1 MPSYLCT
8 AGEVVVL
15 PDAGLTVSPGD
26 TVDLPDGFFV
36 DDVQAVGCGFT
47 LTTKSSKKTAEVPV
61 EPAPTEPAPTEPPAD
76 PAPAAN

>member
-1 MPSYLCT
+1 MPSYSCT

-15 PDAGLTVSPGD
+15 PDAGLEVQPGD

-36 DDVQAVGCGFT
+36 DDEQAAGCGFT
-47 LTTKSSKKTAEVPV
+47 PANPSPKKAAAAVP
-61 EPAPTEPAPTEPPAD
+61 ETAPTEPPAD